1 MAPSR
6 RRSRSPKL
14 VAATTLLTLAAVVAS
29 AALTTSAVPALAGAT
44 VLAVLAG
51 MAAAMLMFAE
61 IVVIRRMWAFDR
73 AQSADRYRADT
84 MLRHDSH
91 MTFVLGMG
99 SRLAWREQQMGLM
112 QDALL
117 TSEIDT
123 ALAREKLSAEKGRVA
138 ALQEDNAAAAT
149 DLASA
154 RADLLAA
161 QDALAASESAG
172 MAARAE
178 IIAWEETAES
188 AAEQIH
194 QRHLA

>member
-14 VAATTLLTLAAVVAS
+14 VAATALLTLAAVVAS
-29 AALTTSAVPALAGAT
+29 AALMTSTVPALAGAT
-44 VLAVLAG
+44 VLTVVAG
-51 MAAAMLMFAE
+51 VAAAVLMFAE

-73 AQSADRYRADT
+73 ALVANGYRTDS
-84 MLRHDSH
+84 LRRHETH
-91 MTFVLGMG
+91 MTFVQGMG
-99 SRLAWREQQMGLM
+99 SRLAWSENQMGLM

-117 TSEIDT
+117 TSEIEI
-123 ALAREKLSAEKGRVA
+123 ALAREKLSAEKARVT
-138 ALQEDNAAAAT
+138 ALQDDATSAAT

-172 MAARAE
+172 VAARAE
-178 IIAWEETAES
+178 IIAWQEAAES
-188 AAEQIH
+188 TTEQIQ
-194 QRHLA
+194 QRRLA